1 MACQNL
7 ELGLAKRYLD
17 VKYSQIEAS
26 GRFHKTTEKWDQIQ
40 KDQANPGG
48 KRKALHAGSCS
59 STSVWITLGSQ

>member
-26 GRFHKTTEKWDQIQ
+26 DRFHKTTEKWDQIQ
-40 KDQANPGG
+40 KVAKPGS

-59 STSVWITLGSQ
+59 STSGWITLGSQ